1 LSLAVS
7 EQLIRI
13 TYHIQKNTSIPT
25 TTAMIIDSRE
35 LFFWIPSINL
45 LKVGTLA
52 KNNAG
57 V

>member
-25 TTAMIIDSRE
+25 TTAMTIDSRE